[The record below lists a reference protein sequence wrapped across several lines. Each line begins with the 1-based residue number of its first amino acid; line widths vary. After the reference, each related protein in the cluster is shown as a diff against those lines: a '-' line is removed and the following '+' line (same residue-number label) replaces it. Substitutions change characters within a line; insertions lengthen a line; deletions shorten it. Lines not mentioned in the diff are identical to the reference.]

1 MGIGFDMSFG
11 FNENNGSTSW
21 IDAMRVSFFQGK
33 ATQNWIAHSTYQ
45 QAQPRHSEQKRKNQ
59 LTKVGIMH
67 SHLLSLL
74 KERIQHLVAKT
85 SPTFW
90 AFFGHRRQSS
100 LFRII
105 GFLLFFDNN
114 TLSHLN
120 PDILNGRW
128 CWVLQIYAIQQQ
140 RSPAFRHHHL
150 TFLGFEQGSGWRIG
164 WVSQDLKMLE
174 GFDLKKKKKKSLLPW
189 P

>member
-1 MGIGFDMSFG
+1 MGL
-11 FNENNGSTSW
+11 
-21 IDAMRVSFFQGK
+21 SFFFSK
-33 ATQNWIAHSTYQ
+33 EKPLYKFNWIICSTYQ
-45 QAQPRHSEQKRKNQ
+45 QAQPRDSHNEQINSPRHRFTTIGTNKLMARVAGCCRPSLVVIN
-59 LTKVGIMH
+59 KVP
-67 SHLLSLL
+67 SLL
-74 KERIQHLVAKT
+74 
-85 SPTFW
+85 
-90 AFFGHRRQSS
+90 
-100 LFRII
+100 RII